1 MNKALSTLVV
11 ALLIAVP
18 ALGTS
23 SASDLERVVEN
34 VQRTYEGAREFHA
47 SFEQTAE
54 IKALEKVQKSKGEVW
69 FKKPGKMRWNYYTPN
84 RDEIVS
90 DGSTFWQYD
99 HEEKQVVETSIE
111 RVISTQG
118 TTTFL
123 QGLGKIKEQFNASF
137 PTKGHRD
144 AKGNYLVDLSPKDD
158 SGDEV
163 NRFTIVVDPKSWI
176 VSAIFL
182 YDPFNNKTIVNF
194 SNIEINKG
202 ISDSVFKFKIP
213 KGVEVIKAP
222 PLIR

>member
-1 MNKALSTLVV
+1 MNKAFSMLVV

-34 VQRTYEGAREFHA
+34 VQRTYERAREFHA

-137 PTKGHRD
+137 PTKEHRD